1 MQYGKTLDDYVK
13 ILLEGNSGDYANSW
27 LFGDTN
33 TNEIMRIEL
42 GLKYSNI
49 ERTKNGFFIGFNA
62 PYDPKIRNLECGN
75 SGMYDIRR
83 HQGARLVRLNDLM
96 DKHKGKIN
104 IAVAKEIIADHYDVY
119 LKKEDNPCARCVCS
133 HYELDAREYM
143 SDPSRP
149 KPFQPRGALDGNVID
164 SKLKPSSDTLT
175 HLEIYKGFSAVGGIV
190 HTHSPWATIWAQAC
204 KSIPVLGTTHSD
216 HFNGDVPCLPYLNKD
231 KVGSAY
237 EKETGIQ
244 IVEYF
249 KKHQLEAIHMPGCLL
264 SGHASFTWGKNSQIA
279 FENAVA
285 LEACANMAYHSLSI
299 NSKIEFP
306 NYILEKHFSRK
317 HGANAY
323 YGQK

>member
-1 MQYGKTLDDYVK
+1 MGAGNLDQ
-13 ILLEGNSGDYANSW
+13 
-27 LFGDTN
+27 
-33 TNEIMRIEL
+33 
-42 GLKYSNI
+42 LKQEAFEVNMGI
-49 ERTKNGFFIGFNA
+49 VRE
-62 PYDPKIRNLECGN
+62 
-75 SGMYDIRR
+75 
-83 HQGARLVRLNDLM
+83 RLVVLTWGNASSFDRVNGVFAIKPSGVSYSL
-96 DKHKGKIN
+96 
-104 IAVAKEIIADHYDVY
+104 
-119 LKKEDNPCARCVCS
+119 LKWQDMV
-133 HYELDAREYM
+133 LVD
-143 SDPSRP
+143 
-149 KPFQPRGALDGNVID
+149 LDGNVID

-175 HLEIYKGFSAVGGIV
+175 HLEIYKGFSSVCGIV
-190 HTHSPWATIWAQAC
+190 HTHSPWATIWAQAS

-216 HFNGDVPCLPYLNKD
+216 HFNGNVPCLPYLEKD
-231 KVGSAY
+231 KVEIAY

-249 KKHQLEAIHMPGCLL
+249 NKQKLEPTHLPGCLL

-285 LEACANMAYHSLSI
+285 LEACAHMAYHSLSI